1 MKKLLGPFAVLGM
14 LAALL
19 LGGTTAPALADGPTN
34 ITICSNQGGG
44 QSTVTCLGLVNGNN
58 ITIDISNIRVLNDVE
73 LNLLKVNLTN
83 VVINA
88 LTIGDIQLQVNKIA
102 SDTVVVL
109 KDVLNIQVCQVKVIE
124 IGVVNNN
131 IAKCEN

>member
-44 QSTVTCLGLVNGNN
+44 SSTVTCAGFLNGNN

-73 LNLLKVNLTN
+73 LNILTVELNKVLLTN
-83 VVINA
+83 VNIS
-88 LTIGDIQLQVNKIA
+88 DIQVRVNKIA
-102 SDTVVVL
+102 VDVVVVL
-109 KDVLNIQVCQVKVIE
+109 KNVLNITVCQVKVIE

-131 IAKCEN
+131 IAKCS